1 MVLKM
6 LLKEIEKSAPR
17 IGTLFPGFDER
28 YVATSIGN
36 IFCRI
41 AGNGPP
47 ILFLHGYPQTSAMW
61 HDVAIEFA
69 NNYSVICADLRGY
82 GKSHKP
88 ESDST
93 HSPYSKREM
102 ANDMVEVMNKL
113 GHERFLIV
121 SHDRGSRVAHRLA
134 MDHQDCV
141 IGLVIL
147 DIAPTREM
155 YKFGNSAFAQDYWH
169 WYWLTQPAPLPETLI
184 EHDPDYYW
192 IQKVAP
198 GSKNLS
204 IFNWEALTEYIEAF
218 RSPTAIHSSCEDYR
232 AAWTID
238 IEHDNSDATTNSN
251 DKINAPLLTLWGQD
265 GAIEKH
271 FDCLKLWRMRAHNV
285 RGESLPGGHYLA
297 EENPE
302 LVINKIRSFF
312 AQLKL

>member
-1 MVLKM
+1 M

-17 IGTLFPGFDER
+17 IGTLFPGFEER
-28 YVATSIGN
+28 YITTSVGN
-36 IFCRI
+36 IYCRI
-41 AGNGPP
+41 AGSGPP

-61 HDVAIEFA
+61 HHVAINFA
-69 NNYSVICADLRGY
+69 DNYSVICADLRGY

-88 ESDST
+88 KTDSS

-102 ANDMVEVMNKL
+102 AKDMVEVMNSL
-113 GHERFLIV
+113 GHQRFLII

-134 MDHQDCV
+134 MDHQNCV

-155 YKFGNSAFAQDYWH
+155 YKFGNSEFAQDYWH

-184 EHDPDYYW
+184 GHDPDYYW
-192 IQKVAP
+192 VQKVAP
-198 GSKNLS
+198 GSKNLA
-204 IFNWEALTEYIEAF
+204 IFNWEALTEYLEFF
-218 RSPTAIHSSCEDYR
+218 RNPAAIHSSCEDYR

-238 IEHDNSDATTNSN
+238 IEHDNSDAKTY
-251 DKINAPLLTLWGQD
+251 DDEKIKAPLLTLWGQD

-285 RGESLPGGHYLA
+285 SGESLPGGHYLA
-297 EENPE
+297 EEYPE
-302 LVINKIRSFF
+302 LVINKTRSFF
-312 AQLKL
+312 EQLNL